1 MKHLKSVIA
10 AAVALAACAVHAGPV
25 ITGTSSS
32 ATLATT
38 IAGAGITIN
47 SSSLSYQGTMT
58 PYAAGTFTGG
68 ASTVGFD
75 SGIVL
80 TTGDIAC
87 ATGANTSDSC
97 SLDRQGV
104 GNSGVSGTVYD
115 KTTLN
120 LNFSSAT
127 GNIFFQ
133 YVFASEEY
141 NEFANS
147 QYNDGFKLLLDGTNI
162 AKIGT
167 QDVTI
172 NNVNCTTNNAFYR
185 NNKVDNVPGCTAP
198 FLNLDIQYDGLTVVL
213 TASGFVGAGNHDFE
227 FTVFDVS
234 DGIYDS
240 GVFIK
245 AGSFSGVNPV
255 PEPGTLA
262 LVGLALLGATAARR
276 KA

>member
-10 AAVALAACAVHAGPV
+10 VAATLAACAAQAGPV

-38 IAGAGITIN
+38 IAGTGITVN
-47 SSSLSYQGTMT
+47 SSSLSYDGTMT

-87 ATGANTSDSC
+87 ATGPNDSDRC
-97 SLDRQGV
+97 GLDRSGV
-104 GNSGVSGTVYD
+104 GTGGVAGTAYD
-115 KTTLN
+115 ATTLN

-127 GNIFFQ
+127 GDIFFQ

-141 NEFANS
+141 NEYVGS
-147 QYNDGFKLLLDGTNI
+147 QFNDGFKLLLDGVNI
-162 AKIGT
+162 AKVGT

-172 NNVNCTTNNAFYR
+172 NNVNCTSNAGSYR
-185 NNKVDNVPGCTAP
+185 NNRDFGGCGP
-198 FLNLDIQYDGLTVVL
+198 SLNLDIQYDGLTVVL
-213 TASGFVGAGNHDFE
+213 TASGSVGAGNHDFQ
-227 FTVFDVS
+227 FTIFDVS
-234 DGIYDS
+234 DGGWDS

-262 LVGLALLGATAARR
+262 LVGLALLGATVARR